1 MRDFGL
7 SLALFG
13 MILTATG
20 VDRLVLRGPD
30 GVLLCSTYSINKFKG
45 ASGGAGRNRAANLP
59 GNNEPG
65 NNRPD
70 QQPGSLCPHG
80 VLCNF
85 RRTTPD
91 A

>member
-1 MRDFGL
+1 MRDLGL

-30 GVLLCSTYSINKFKG
+30 GALLCSTYSINKSKG
-45 ASGGAGRNRAANLP
+45 TAGRAGRNPVTNLP
-59 GNNEPG
+59 GSNAPG
-65 NNRPD
+65 NNLPD
-70 QQPGSLCPHG
+70 EQPGSLCPHG